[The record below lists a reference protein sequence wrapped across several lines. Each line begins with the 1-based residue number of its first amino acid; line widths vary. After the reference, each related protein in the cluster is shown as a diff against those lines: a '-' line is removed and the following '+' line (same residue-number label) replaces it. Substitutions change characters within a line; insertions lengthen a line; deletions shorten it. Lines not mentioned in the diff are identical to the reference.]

1 MVGAAPGGKCGTGRW
16 GMGKEGYPIMSLS
29 ATVRPSTITGVWSGG
44 APSKLSSTPVLPDL
58 FPMLPLKSNKEQ
70 MQPLAPTLTLR
81 TDNELEHPEGPSSS
95 QGAPILPG

>member
-1 MVGAAPGGKCGTGRW
+1 MWQWEVGGGEGGVPDDVLVGHCEAKHNNYWCLGR
-16 GMGKEGYPIMSLS
+16 
-29 ATVRPSTITGVWSGG
+29 GG

-70 MQPLAPTLTLR
+70 MQPLAPTPTLH
-81 TDNELEHPEGPSSS
+81 TDNELERPAGPSSS